1 MRVSY
6 EWLSQYVDLKGISPE
21 EIAARM
27 NRTGIEVEVIDSRDP
42 GVSQVVVGEVLSTY
56 QHPEAD
62 RLKVCL
68 VHVGKGQQ
76 LQIVCGA
83 PNVAKGQR
91 VPVAL
96 VGAKLPGGL
105 KIKKAKLR
113 GVESNGM
120 ICSAKELGLP
130 EKMLMKEQT
139 EGILVLD
146 NDAQIGEDIK
156 DYLGMNDHVIEL
168 ELTPNRSDCLG
179 MIGVAYEV
187 AAIFDRELRLPDVYI
202 QDVEEGEGSEVSIR
216 LESEEDCLLYAAQ
229 VVHNLKLGS
238 SPQWLQNRLIAAGI
252 RPINNIVDVTNYVM
266 METGQPLHAFD
277 YEKIP
282 SRQIEVRR
290 ARSGEQIVTL
300 DGVTRTCDD
309 EMLLI
314 TDGSQPLAIAGVMG
328 GESSEVTE
336 QTTSVLIESAFFD
349 PVLVRKTSRK
359 LGLRS
364 EASSRFEKGVDPE
377 RIIPALARAVQLL
390 QQIAEGAVGS
400 SIECE
405 GLDEVED
412 VWVKLRHN
420 RLSHLLGIQLKQPEV
435 LDIFRRL
442 RFEVEWDQETY
453 NVLIPSRRPDLTLEV
468 DLIEEVARL
477 YGYERIPAT
486 FLWGQ
491 QQPGGLTP
499 HQKLRRVI
507 RKTLRSLG
515 LNEVV
520 TYSLTSPRLNEEIE
534 SLNPEVVPV
543 SVALPMSNEHSVLR
557 TSLLPHMIKV
567 ANYNQNHGQERVAI
581 FELGK
586 TYLTDETTLTVQP
599 EERWELAGLL
609 TGNQETT
616 IWKQSK
622 QKAHQFYEAK
632 GILQALLT
640 RLGLEQVQ
648 YREAQPIGYHPG
660 RTAEI
665 IVKEKVIGV
674 FGQLHP
680 KLCKKYDLEETVTF
694 QLDLAEL
701 IAAIDDELIYQ
712 PIPRFPAVTRDLAL
726 VVDQELLAGEIEEG
740 IREAAG
746 ELLESITL
754 FDVFVGKQIGEGKKS
769 VAYSLVYRAMDR
781 TLTDEEVQGVH
792 QGVIHHLESQFNA
805 KLRQ

>member
-6 EWLSQYVDLKGISPE
+6 EWLTQYVDLKDISPE
-21 EIAARM
+21 EIAAKM
-27 NRTGIEVEVIDSRDP
+27 NQTGIEVEVIDSRDS
-42 GVSQVVVGEVLSTY
+42 GVSQVVVGEVLSTQ

-96 VGAKLPGGL
+96 VGAKLPGGM

-113 GVESNGM
+113 GIESSGM

-130 EKMLMKEQT
+130 EKMIMKEQS
-139 EGILVLD
+139 EGILVLG

-156 DYLGMNDHVIEL
+156 DYLGLNDHVIEL

-179 MIGVAYEV
+179 MIGVAYEI

-202 QDVEEGEGSEVSIR
+202 QDVEEGEGSEISIR
-216 LESEEDCLLYAAQ
+216 LESEEDCPLYAAQ
-229 VVHNLKLGS
+229 VVHHLQLGT
-238 SPQWLQNRLIAAGI
+238 SPQWMQNRLIAAGI

-277 YEKIP
+277 YEKI
-282 SRQIEVRR
+282 SSGQIVVRR
-290 ARSGEQIVTL
+290 ACAKEQVVTL
-300 DGVTRTCDD
+300 DGLTRTCDD

-314 TDGSQPLAIAGVMG
+314 TDGTQPLAIAGVMG

-336 QTTSVLIESAFFD
+336 QTTSVLIESALFD
-349 PVLVRKTSRK
+349 PALVRKTSRK

-364 EASSRFEKGVDPE
+364 EASSRFEKGADPE
-377 RIIPALARAVQLL
+377 RVLPALARAVQLL
-390 QQIAEGAVGS
+390 QQTAEGTVGS

-412 VWVKLRHN
+412 MWVKLRHD
-420 RLSHLLGIQLKQPEV
+420 RLSQVLGIQLEQSEV
-435 LDIFRRL
+435 LDVFQRL
-442 RFEVEWDQETY
+442 RFEVELDQDTY
-453 NVLIPSRRPDLTLEV
+453 KVQVPTRRPDITLEV

-477 YGYERIPAT
+477 YGYDKIPVT
-486 FLWGQ
+486 LPWGQ
-491 QQPGGLTP
+491 QLPGGLTQ

-507 RKTLRSLG
+507 RKTLGDLG
-515 LNEVV
+515 LNEVI
-520 TYSLTSPRLNEEIE
+520 TYSLTSPHLDEEIE
-534 SLNPEVVPV
+534 SLNPEVIPV
-543 SVALPMSNEHSVLR
+543 SLALPMSNEHSVLR
-557 TSLLPHMIKV
+557 TTLLPHMIKV
-567 ANYNQNHGQERVAI
+567 AEYNQNHGQERVAI

-586 TYLTDETTLTVQP
+586 TFLTDETILTKQP

-609 TGNQETT
+609 TGAQETT
-616 IWKQSK
+616 IWKKPEQEAS
-622 QKAHQFYEAK
+622 HFYEAK
-632 GILQALLT
+632 GILEALFA
-640 RLGLEQVQ
+640 RLGLDQVQ
-648 YREAQPIGYHPG
+648 YREAFPVGYHPG
-660 RTAEI
+660 RTAEM

-680 KLCKKYDLEETVTF
+680 KLCKKYDLEDTVTF
-694 QLDLAEL
+694 QIDLAEL
-701 IAAIDDELIYQ
+701 FAAMNDELLYQ
-712 PIPRFPAVTRDLAL
+712 PIPRFPAVTRDLAMI
-726 VVDQELLAGEIEEG
+726 VDKEIPVGEIEEG

-746 ELLESITL
+746 ELLKSITL
-754 FDVFVGKQIGEGKKS
+754 FDVFVGEQIGEGKKS
-769 VAYSLVYRAMDR
+769 VAYSLIYRAMDR
-781 TLTDEEVQGVH
+781 TLTDEEIQGIH
-792 QGVIHHLESQFNA
+792 QGVVDHLESQFKA